1 MELSR
6 HRIAFVLIVLPYIV
20 NLFVKADGY
29 AAAPNCCNIVC
40 CCPGCGNNCGRY
52 PPIGYAGDCSC
63 TSCTRRSGSLPL
75 PPEDYN
81 SLLPN
86 VYGLPSPFYERSA
99 AYNRYPHYPHASDQ
113 YLTRPKEF
121 FPYLSA
127 PSYLSNIPIRASA
140 EFPCFPFDSCQNTS
154 PPVVTITPQQNVS
167 STTILPPSNASTIL
181 PPKPSQYHNFPP
193 YSSQPPFPFGGN
205 LPIGPISP
213 DVNSNYQLRPPF
225 SPRGPSVLASVIPIP
240 IPIMQQP
247 NFGWNGMPGGIPA
260 IPFNPGWGIGRNGP
274 IFPAPWPS
282 SNSTTQSPIGDI
294 PFRDILRLLQI
305 TTTTTQK
312 PTRSIPPIPSAGYL
326 PPRNLTVAP
335 LSYVTSKPAGYATS
349 QSVYVQP
356 PSIYVTSSYATSA
369 PQTYAQ
375 PQYAVQP
382 TQTPV
387 YQTAPH
393 SQYAPPIQSYNV
405 PSVSY
410 THPKAYNQ
418 QSQLPTPFVPGVPL
432 VNKPQPIASVPAQS
446 YQQPYIGSVLP
457 IPAKPSQI
465 AQPQYGHVQNQ
476 LSLYSMSFADHL
488 QPRFYGA
495 QTFPLSVSQS
505 HQIENRPTVGFVP
518 GKISWQPSG
527 AYSSAPIPF
536 YPPQS
541 SYVPGPGQQPYVSP
555 VVPYASA
562 IPPKYTTSPP
572 KYPSPAPVSYVTS
585 TPIKPTLA
593 PTYATPAPSYVTPAA
608 GYASTP
614 PKYATPVPGYASP
627 AVPYVSRPLPI
638 PDIPYRPAPFPFP
651 SIPANHGWGLVLFIV
666 CIILLILLCALLA
679 ALLFYLNGRR
689 DQNRRYQTTV
699 QPVATPSR
707 VTVNQS
713 PTQP

>member
-63 TSCTRRSGSLPL
+63 TSCTRRS
-75 PPEDYN
+75 
-81 SLLPN
+81 
-86 VYGLPSPFYERSA
+86 
-99 AYNRYPHYPHASDQ
+99 
-113 YLTRPKEF
+113 
-121 FPYLSA
+121 
-127 PSYLSNIPIRASA
+127 
-140 EFPCFPFDSCQNTS
+140 
-154 PPVVTITPQQNVS
+154 
-167 STTILPPSNASTIL
+167 
-181 PPKPSQYHNFPP
+181 
-193 YSSQPPFPFGGN
+193 
-205 LPIGPISP
+205 
-213 DVNSNYQLRPPF
+213 
-225 SPRGPSVLASVIPIP
+225 
-240 IPIMQQP
+240 
-247 NFGWNGMPGGIPA
+247 
-260 IPFNPGWGIGRNGP
+260 
-274 IFPAPWPS
+274 
-282 SNSTTQSPIGDI
+282 
-294 PFRDILRLLQI
+294 
-305 TTTTTQK
+305 
-312 PTRSIPPIPSAGYL
+312 
-326 PPRNLTVAP
+326 
-335 LSYVTSKPAGYATS
+335 
-349 QSVYVQP
+349 
-356 PSIYVTSSYATSA
+356 
-369 PQTYAQ
+369 
-375 PQYAVQP
+375 
-382 TQTPV
+382 
-387 YQTAPH
+387 
-393 SQYAPPIQSYNV
+393 
-405 PSVSY
+405 
-410 THPKAYNQ
+410 
-418 QSQLPTPFVPGVPL
+418 
-432 VNKPQPIASVPAQS
+432 
-446 YQQPYIGSVLP
+446 
-457 IPAKPSQI
+457 
-465 AQPQYGHVQNQ
+465 
-476 LSLYSMSFADHL
+476 
-488 QPRFYGA
+488 
-495 QTFPLSVSQS
+495 
-505 HQIENRPTVGFVP
+505 

-627 AVPYVSRPLPI
+627 AVPYCTDSCNCAECPGFWRRVWN
-638 PDIPYRPAPFPFP
+638 FF
-651 SIPANHGWGLVLFIV
+651 NHGWGLVLFIV